1 MLKVIIV
8 EKDTNFS
15 NNIHEILDLH
25 KFDIREINRT
35 DLVKAEIAEFMPD
48 LLIVSVNWDFKSS
61 GIDLVKTLRTEYSIP
76 VLFINDFYTQVDDS
90 IDLSKISNSE
100 AINKPFKTRDFLA
113 AIDRLLIKK

>member
-15 NNIHEILDLH
+15 NNIHEILNLH
-25 KFDIREINRT
+25 KFDIREVNRI
-35 DLVKAEIAEFMPD
+35 DAVEAEIVEFMPD

-61 GIDLVKTLRTEYSIP
+61 GIDLVKKFRKGYNIP
-76 VLFINDFYTQVDDS
+76 VLLINDFYTQVDDS

-113 AIDRLLIKK
+113 AIDRLLNKK